1 MSLRD
6 TIKKI
11 LKEESKI
18 PVSLRR
24 RLNYLDDEKIL
35 SQLKKNSLTR
45 NPSIEESIKNG
56 FLNVA
61 HDIVPYDEDMDEDEL
76 IEYVMKIEEYLLEKY
91 YKIVKDYLQ
100 KVFNS
105 KDMIPDGNRY
115 VFWKH
120 SEPSGGNGFSE
131 GYDNWE
137 EFIRHKGSWFPI
149 DWWEVKSKLDEIP
162 EGKEGKVTIKKPGD
176 KDNIYNYYFSV
187 IKKPDI
193 IKEEN
198 NKKSKVQ
205 TMIDDVGLGTTIKF
219 FGGFNNFYNRVGD
232 NVITRQNK
240 IDFLKEYF
248 ITNREYFVAHGGNLF
263 TDYGEEPI
271 LLYEDDQI
279 IKQIES
285 FDEDGVFVDL
295 YVKDGD
301 DDYWESGENLP
312 YEDVPDNVLDELFYF
327 VMDAFQSDNMII

>member
-1 MSLRD
+1 MGLRD

-11 LKEESKI
+11 LKEEVKI
-18 PVSLRR
+18 PVSLKR
-24 RLNYLDDEKIL
+24 RLNYLDDEDIL

-45 NPSIEESIKNG
+45 NPSMDESIKIG

-76 IEYVMKIEEYLLEKY
+76 MEYVMKIEEYLLEKY

-137 EFIRHKGSWFPI
+137 EFVRHKGSWFPI

-162 EGKEGKVTIKKPGD
+162 EGKEGRVLIKKPGD

-187 IKKPDI
+187 IKKPRVV
-193 IKEEN
+193 KEEN
-198 NKKSKVQ
+198 
-205 TMIDDVGLGTTIKF
+205 I
-219 FGGFNNFYNRVGD
+219 NRM
-232 NVITRQNK
+232 
-240 IDFLKEYF
+240 LKEVLSKRIMRRVPF
-248 ITNREYFVAHGGNLF
+248 DEMEHKF
-263 TDYGEEPI
+263 
-271 LLYEDDQI
+271 
-279 IKQIES
+279 IES
-285 FDEDGVFVDL
+285 FSNAYEITKKRKVLESHFIGELIYTTISIMMDSFHWRFLNTLPETDFWYDEIR
-295 YVKDGD
+295 
-301 DDYWESGENLP
+301 S
-312 YEDVPDNVLDELFYF
+312 ELTNHYR
-327 VMDAFQSDNMII
+327 DRIIKMYKEKVGFI